1 MPTLSRLCEKYFILL
16 VLSVSLVAFWQPHF
30 FVGIKTYISLLLGI
44 IMFGM
49 GMTLKAE
56 DFKIA
61 LTHPLPLLVAVVG
74 QYAIMPFVGFAL
86 AKLMN
91 LPPEIAVGHILVG
104 SCPDG
109 TASNV
114 IVYLSRGNVP
124 LSVATTSV
132 TTLIAPIV
140 TPALVW
146 LFARQWVP
154 VDAYGIFISTLQIVI
169 LPIVLGITLRKL
181 APKIVEKNQ
190 GILPLISILAI
201 TAVIAAVV
209 ALNKTNLQNADANV
223 FIAALLHNVIGLAL
237 GYGFASLFR
246 LKIADRRT
254 IAISV
259 GMQNSGL
266 GVALANAHFTAL
278 TALPSAI
285 FSVVHN
291 LTGAGLAGY
300 WVKRPMEGPFTNG
313 PYRRR

>member
-1 MPTLSRLCEKYFILL
+1 
-16 VLSVSLVAFWQPHF
+16 
-30 FVGIKTYISLLLGI
+30 
-44 IMFGM
+44 
-49 GMTLKAE
+49 
-56 DFKIA
+56 
-61 LTHPLPLLVAVVG
+61 
-74 QYAIMPFVGFAL
+74 MPFVGFAL

-114 IVYLSRGNVP
+114 IVYLAHGNVP

-132 TTLIAPIV
+132 TTLIAPLV

-146 LFARQWVP
+146 FFARQWVP

-169 LPIVLGITLRKL
+169 LPTVLGITLRKL
-181 APKIVEKNQ
+181 VPKAVEKSQ
-190 GILPLISILAI
+190 SVLPLISILAI

-209 ALNKTNLQNADANV
+209 ALNKSNLAQADANV
-223 FIAALLHNVIGLAL
+223 FIAALLHNSIGLAL

-246 LKIADRRT
+246 LKTADRRT

-266 GVALANAHFTAL
+266 GAALANAHFTAL

-300 WVKRPMEGPFTNG
+300 WAKRPTKK
-313 PYRRR
+313 